1 MHTRALSTGLLFI
14 SVPKIL
20 NSIYQLDFKNK
31 LAHRH
36 PGIAGSAFAPIP
48 NSSRPTQLCM

>member
-1 MHTRALSTGLLFI
+1 MHTRALGTGLLFI